1 MAWNGYCRTERGEL
15 TEWPGLGT
23 VGQRGRQL
31 IEWPGY
37 GSGIEREPVDC
48 VT

>member
-15 TEWPGLGT
+15 IEWPGLGT

-31 IEWPGY
+31 IEWPGMDTV
-37 GSGIEREPVDC
+37 G
-48 VT
+48 